1 MKSVKWGGV
10 CMGVVHTQYYEK
22 VYMATPTGANK
33 TSKHVHPTIKTTETF
48 LYHRWKEEEKK
59 QPLTHASCFVYYY
72 TVLLPPPPPPLQSII
87 YTYTTTYMVAM
98 TTTAIYERSCWR
110 GYLHSWIWREGILP
124 SPRGLSQN
132 ATFSFWSAELN
143 VTQLKKD
150 DGDMSLRR
158 HSSILC
164 F

>member
-1 MKSVKWGGV
+1 MKDRAEEDIYIPGYGG
-10 CMGVVHTQYYEK
+10 
-22 VYMATPTGANK
+22 
-33 TSKHVHPTIKTTETF
+33 
-48 LYHRWKEEEKK
+48 KESC
-59 QPLTHASCFVYYY
+59 PL
-72 TVLLPPPPPPLQSII
+72 
-87 YTYTTTYMVAM
+87 
-98 TTTAIYERSCWR
+98 R
-110 GYLHSWIWREGILP
+110 
-124 SPRGLSQN
+124 LSQN